1 MHNRT
6 TTKIEKTP
14 CLDISGKASESN
26 ERTKSTWCPGYQ
38 IDIIILSLYK
48 KQPKKQP
55 PSPLRLN
62 NTMLTLQNRRA

>member
-14 CLDISGKASESN
+14 YLDISGKASESN

-38 IDIIILSLYK
+38 IGIIILSLYK
-48 KQPKKQP
+48 KQPEKTTTISIEAQQHNAHTAK
-55 PSPLRLN
+55 
-62 NTMLTLQNRRA
+62 